1 MIGVF
6 IHSLCL
12 IYALHFFIFNHS
24 MLFFKKKLKTTGY
37 AQFYYLLFIVLDL
50 LTQLEKTPLFEYPPA
65 VLIPAD
71 IQQF

>member
-1 MIGVF
+1 MPYIF
-6 IHSLCL
+6 SFLITLCS
-12 IYALHFFIFNHS
+12 FK
-24 MLFFKKKLKTTGY
+24 KKKLKTTGY

-50 LTQLEKTPLFEYPPA
+50 LTQLEKTPIFEYPPA